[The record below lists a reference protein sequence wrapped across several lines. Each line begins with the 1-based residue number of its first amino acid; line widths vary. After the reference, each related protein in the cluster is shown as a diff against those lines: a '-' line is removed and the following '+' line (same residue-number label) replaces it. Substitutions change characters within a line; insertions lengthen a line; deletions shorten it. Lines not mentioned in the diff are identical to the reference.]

1 MTEEAVV
8 NSVSMACGLVLP
20 IGARAFV
27 QAEGGDDGLQRA
39 ARQSKVSTIAT
50 TSVGVMRGYTAR
62 GSDLRCPGRRGSRRA
77 VRASGSA
84 GASPSQTILTIRPRA
99 V

>member
-27 QAEGGDDGLQRA
+27 QAEGGDDGLGGA
-39 ARQSKVSTIAT
+39 AVGQQSDDADEHG
-50 TSVGVMRGYTAR
+50 GV
-62 GSDLRCPGRRGSRRA
+62 LVQA
-77 VRASGSA
+77 VEG
-84 GASPSQTILTIRPRA
+84 GAA
-99 V
+99 